1 MKFFLLSLCLCLYL
15 CAEVAS
21 AGSSDYSSSRVGCFS
36 RLASAVGLNCTEQ
49 RLGLEALK
57 SLYHSSRADSREK
70 LRSTV
75 MKRADY
81 FLAKKEFDYFSVVAM
96 MLFKVAGS
104 EEKLDQFRLLP
115 GKRAPFAQ
123 IAMDRLKND
132 RSSYCLPA
140 QGEQSVAI
148 FLREI
153 CDINLKDK

>member
-1 MKFFLLSLCLCLYL
+1 MKFYLLSLCLWI
-15 CAEVAS
+15 CADVAL

-57 SLYHSSRADSREK
+57 SLFHSSRADSREK

-81 FLAKKEFDYFSVVAM
+81 FLAKKEFDYFSIVSM

-104 EEKLDQFRLLP
+104 EEKLEQFRQLP

-123 IAMDRLKND
+123 IALDRLKND
-132 RSSYCLPA
+132 RSSYCVSSK
-140 QGEQSVAI
+140 GEDGVAI